1 MSGGLLD
8 LLGQG
13 REPPGRVY
21 GVVTGVVTNNQDPEG
36 LARVKVQFP
45 WLSGEDESAWAR
57 PAVLMAG
64 PDAGTYFLPDV
75 DDEVLVAFEQG
86 DVRFPY
92 VLGSLWRGGSKDA
105 KPPDDNTD
113 GNNARKLIR
122 SRSGLTITMD
132 DSAGAERIV
141 ISDTNGNR
149 KIVIDAAN
157 DAITIEGGDVTITAT
172 TGKLALEGSEVEI
185 SSSGSLKVNAT
196 GTLDLE
202 GATTSVKGNLVR
214 LG

>member
-1 MSGGLLD
+1 MGTA
-8 LLGQG
+8 G
-13 REPPGRVY
+13 RPHGR
-21 GVVTGVVTNNQDPEG
+21 
-36 LARVKVQFP
+36 
-45 WLSGEDESAWAR
+45 
-57 PAVLMAG
+57 AG
-64 PDAGTYFLPDV
+64 RGTYFLPDV

-122 SRSGLTITMD
+122 SRSGLTITID